1 MRKQESSGAR
11 KLHAERDIV
20 WFRTSLSAELE
31 FTNMTKMQTGNQYRR
46 FKTSELVVYPMLVV
60 IMIGVAFGFYH
71 NSKIEDAVSAAVDLG
86 QEQKVII
93 EEYFEKFGEM
103 PQSEADINLTALS
116 PEGILIGMDYQA
128 GELGVPASDKLRTGT
143 LGALVDMREFGTRF
157 EDIKSGYLLIARVQD
172 DGTIKWDCVADQ
184 VSVDALDKRYLPETC
199 KDEEEEE
206 EEEEGRGDG

>member
-1 MRKQESSGAR
+1 
-11 KLHAERDIV
+11 
-20 WFRTSLSAELE
+20 
-31 FTNMTKMQTGNQYRR
+31 MTKMQTGNRYRR

-60 IMIGVAFGFYH
+60 ILVGVVFGFYH
-71 NSKIEDAVSAAVDLG
+71 NSKVEEAVFAAVDLG

-93 EEYFEKFGEM
+93 EEYFEKFGTM
-103 PQSEADINLTALS
+103 PQSEADINLNSLS

-128 GELGVPASDKLRTGT
+128 GELGVPAADKSRTGT
-143 LGALVDMREFGTRF
+143 YRALVDMREFGTRF

-206 EEEEGRGDG
+206 EKEEGEEEEEEGRGDG

>member
-20 WFRTSLSAELE
+20 WFRTSLSAGLE

-60 IMIGVAFGFYH
+60 ILIGVAFGFYH
-71 NSKIEDAVSAAVDLG
+71 NSEIEDAVSAAVDLG

-93 EEYFEKFGEM
+93 EEYFETFGKM
-103 PQSEADINLTALS
+103 PQSKADINLDALS

-128 GELGVPASDKLRTGT
+128 GELGVPAADKLRTGT
-143 LGALVDMREFGTRF
+143 LGALVDMSEFGTRF
-157 EDIKSGYLLIARVQD
+157 EEIKSGYLLIARAQD
-172 DGTIKWDCVADQ
+172 EGTIKWDCVADH

-199 KDEEEEE
+199 KDEDDEED
-206 EEEEGRGDG
+206 EEEGRGDG

>member
-1 MRKQESSGAR
+1 MRGKKARRLESCI
-11 KLHAERDIV
+11 LRDIV
-20 WFRTSLSAELE
+20 WFRTSISAGLE
-31 FTNMTKMQTGNQYRR
+31 FTDMTKMQTGNQYRR

-60 IMIGVAFGFYH
+60 ILVGVAFGFYH
-71 NSKIEDAVSAAVDLG
+71 NSKIEDAVFAAVDLG

-93 EEYFEKFGEM
+93 EEYFKTFGTM
-103 PQSEADINLTALS
+103 PQSEADINLNSLS

-128 GELGVPASDKLRTGT
+128 GELGVPAADKVRTGT
-143 LGALVDMREFGTRF
+143 YRALVDMREFGTRF

-172 DGTIKWDCVADQ
+172 DGTIKWDCVADH

-206 EEEEGRGDG
+206 GEEEGRGDG

>member
-1 MRKQESSGAR
+1 MLRYI
-11 KLHAERDIV
+11 L
-20 WFRTSLSAELE
+20 WFRTSPSAGLE

-60 IMIGVAFGFYH
+60 ILIGVVFGFYH
-71 NSKIEDAVSAAVDLG
+71 NSKVEEAVFAAVDLG

-93 EEYFEKFGEM
+93 EEYFEKFGTM
-103 PQSEADINLTALS
+103 PQSEADINLNSLS

-128 GELGVPASDKLRTGT
+128 GELGVPAADKSRTGT
-143 LGALVDMREFGTRF
+143 YRALVDMREFGTRF
-157 EDIKSGYLLIARVQD
+157 EDIKSGYLLIARALD

-199 KDEEEEE
+199 KDEEEEKEEDEEEDE
-206 EEEEGRGDG
+206 EEEEERGDG